1 MGSGRKR
8 RPIIHGPCG
17 RGTETSRTY
26 NARRHWTTLLASPM
40 SRRLGWS
47 DSLLAA
53 LDEGL
58 RALAG
63 GVAAS
68 RPSPGAGL
76 DEPRLSARDR
86 RTSGALM
93 RVNHAGEIAAQ
104 ALYVGQAVAARKP
117 ETRAHLLDAAR
128 EERDHLDWCRARLDE
143 LGARPSLLGPFW
155 YAGSFCIGVAAGA
168 LGDAASLG
176 FVSET
181 ERQVEAHLKD
191 HLGRLPPADVKS
203 RAILETMA
211 EDEVHHGTTARL
223 AGGIPLPAPVRS
235 AMSLGG
241 EILRRTAYIL

>member
-1 MGSGRKR
+1 
-8 RPIIHGPCG
+8 
-17 RGTETSRTY
+17 
-26 NARRHWTTLLASPM
+26 M

-47 DSLLAA
+47 DGLIAA

-58 RALAG
+58 RTLHGA
-63 GVAAS
+63 VAAA
-68 RPSPGAGL
+68 RPSPASAL
-76 DEPRLSARDR
+76 AEPRLSAPER
-86 RTSGALM
+86 RASAALM

-104 ALYVGQAVAARKP
+104 ALYVGQAIGARRP

-128 EERDHLDWCRARLDE
+128 EERDHLDWCRTRLDE

-155 YAGSFCIGVAAGA
+155 YAGSFCIGLAAGA
-168 LGDAASLG
+168 LGDAVSLG

-191 HLGRLPPADVKS
+191 HLERLPPRDVKS
-203 RAILETMA
+203 RAILERMA

-235 AMSLGG
+235 LMSIGG